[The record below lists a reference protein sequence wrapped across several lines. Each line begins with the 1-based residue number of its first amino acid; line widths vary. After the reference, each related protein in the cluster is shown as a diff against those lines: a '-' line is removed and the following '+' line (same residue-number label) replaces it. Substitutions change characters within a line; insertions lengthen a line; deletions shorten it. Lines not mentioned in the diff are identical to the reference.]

1 MSSKSLKL
9 INVGNLLTY
18 NSKKESMISDEDLEI
33 TIRNGKIIE
42 IGKNLKNA
50 NQIYDCENNLVTPGF
65 VDCHTHPVFFNDRST
80 EFEMRVAGNTYE
92 QIAASGGGINKSV
105 KSLRNSDYNELKQR
119 VIHRMND
126 FLKLGT
132 TTIEAKSGYGLD
144 LDNELKSLAIL
155 DEVNSE
161 HLVDIIPTFMGA
173 HAVPKEYNN
182 KFDDYVDHLCKV
194 IIPAVAKQGIAKY
207 NDVFCEE
214 GYFDI
219 HQSEKIL
226 STGLNL
232 GLLPRIHTDEFKN
245 IGGAQL
251 ASAMKCVSADH
262 LMHVNDSDIMKMAD
276 ANVKAVLLPGTT
288 FFLGNH
294 EYAPYKKLKEFGL
307 DVAVATDYNP
317 GSCNIQS
324 MVFIITLSLLYMG
337 FDINDAIFSSTYMPS
352 KILDI
357 HDETGSIEKGKNADI
372 IVWGIKKPIDIPYN
386 FSNNSIKT
394 VIKSGKILF

>member
-1 MSSKSLKL
+1 MNSKSLKL

-50 NQIYDCENNLVTPGF
+50 DQIYDCENNLVTPGF

-92 QIAASGGGINKSV
+92 QIAASGGGINNSV

-132 TTIEAKSGYGLD
+132 TTLEAKSGYGLD

-357 HDETGSIEKGKNADI
+357 HDKTGSIEEGKNADI
-372 IVWGIKKPIDIPYN
+372 IVWDIKKPIDIPYN

>member
-1 MSSKSLKL
+1 MNSKSLKL

-18 NSKKESMISDEDLEI
+18 NSKKKSMISDENLEI
-33 TIRNGKIIE
+33 TIRNGKIIG
-42 IGKNLKNA
+42 IGRTLNNA
-50 NQIYDCENNLVTPGF
+50 DQIYDCENNLVTPGF

-132 TTIEAKSGYGLD
+132 TTLEAKSGYGLD

-245 IGGAQL
+245 IGGAKL

-357 HDETGSIEKGKNADI
+357 HDKTGSIEEGKNADI
-372 IVWGIKKPIDIPYN
+372 IVWDLKKPIDISYN
-386 FSNNSIKT
+386 FSKNSIKT

>member
-50 NQIYDCENNLVTPGF
+50 DQIYDCENNLVTPGF

-161 HLVDIIPTFMGA
+161 HIVDIIPTFMGA

-357 HDETGSIEKGKNADI
+357 HDKTGSIENGKNADI
-372 IVWGIKKPIDIPYN
+372 IVWGVKKPIDIPYN
-386 FSNNSIKT
+386 FSNYSIKT

>member
-1 MSSKSLKL
+1 MNSKSLKL

-50 NQIYDCENNLVTPGF
+50 DQIYDCENNLVTPGF

-92 QIAASGGGINKSV
+92 QIAASGGGINNSV

-132 TTIEAKSGYGLD
+132 TTLEAKSGYGLD

-357 HDETGSIEKGKNADI
+357 HDKTGSIEKGKNADI

>member
-1 MSSKSLKL
+1 MISKSLKL

-18 NSKKESMISDEDLEI
+18 DSKKKSMISDEDLEI
-33 TIRNGKIIE
+33 KIRNGKIIE
-42 IGKNLKNA
+42 IGKNLNNA
-50 NQIYDCENNLVTPGF
+50 DQIYDCENNLVTPGF
-65 VDCHTHPVFFNDRST
+65 VDCHTHPVFYNDRSN
-80 EFEMRVAGNTYE
+80 EFEMRVAGKTYE
-92 QIAASGGGINKSV
+92 QIAASGGGINNSV

-119 VIHRMND
+119 VIQRMND

-132 TTIEAKSGYGLD
+132 TTLEAKSGYGLD

-294 EYAPYKKLKEFGL
+294 EYAPYRKLKEFGL

-357 HDETGSIEKGKNADI
+357 HDKTGSIEKGKNADI

>member
-1 MSSKSLKL
+1 MKSKSLKL
-9 INVGNLLTY
+9 INVGRLLTY
-18 NSKKESMISDEDLEI
+18 NSKKKSMISEEDLEI
-33 TIRNGKIIE
+33 TVKNGKIIE
-42 IGKNLKNA
+42 IGKNLDNA
-50 NQIYDCENNLVTPGF
+50 DQIYDCEYNLVTPGF
-65 VDCHTHPVFFNDRST
+65 VDCHTHPVFFNDRSN
-80 EFEMRVAGNTYE
+80 EFEMRAAGIIYE
-92 QIAASGGGINKSV
+92 QIAANGGGIKNSV
-105 KSLRNSDYNELKQR
+105 KSLRNSDYSELKQR
-119 VIHRMND
+119 VLQRMNN

-144 LDNELKSLAIL
+144 IDSELKSLAIL

-161 HLVDIIPTFMGA
+161 HRIDIIPTFMGA
-173 HAVPKEYNN
+173 HAVPEEYNN
-182 KFDDYVDHLCKV
+182 KPDDYVEHLCEV

-207 NDVFCEE
+207 NDVFCEV

-226 STGLNL
+226 MTGLDY

-251 ASAMKCVSADH
+251 ASTIKCVTADH
-262 LMHVNDSDIMKMAD
+262 LMCVNDSDIMKMVD
-276 ANVKAVLLPGTT
+276 SNVKAVLLPGTT
-288 FFLGNH
+288 FFLGKH
-294 EYAPYKKLKEFGL
+294 KYAPYKKLKDFGL
-307 DVAVATDYNP
+307 EVAIATDYNP

-324 MVFIITLSLLYMG
+324 MTFIITLSLIYMG

-357 HDETGSIEKGKNADI
+357 HDTTGSIEKGKNADI
-372 IVWGIKKPIDIPYN
+372 IVWGLKKPIDIPYN
-386 FSNNSIKT
+386 FSIDSIKT

>member
-1 MSSKSLKL
+1 MNSKSLKL

-18 NSKKESMISDEDLEI
+18 NSKKKSMISDEDLEI
-33 TIRNGKIIE
+33 IIRNGEIIE

-50 NQIYDCENNLVTPGF
+50 DQIYDCENNLVTPGF

-92 QIAASGGGINKSV
+92 QIAASGGGINNSV

-132 TTIEAKSGYGLD
+132 TTLEAKSGYGLD

-324 MVFIITLSLLYMG
+324 MAFIITLSLLYMG

-357 HDETGSIEKGKNADI
+357 HDKTGSIEEGKNADI
-372 IVWGIKKPIDIPYN
+372 IVWDIKKPIDIPYN
-386 FSNNSIKT
+386 FLNNSIKT

>member
-1 MSSKSLKL
+1 MNSKSLKL

-18 NSKKESMISDEDLEI
+18 DSKKKSMTSQKGLEI
-33 TIRNGKIIE
+33 KVRNGKIVE
-42 IGKNLKNA
+42 IGKNLKDA
-50 NQIYDCENNLVTPGF
+50 DQIYDCKNNLVTPGF
-65 VDCHTHPVFFNDRST
+65 VDCHTHPVFFNDRSN
-80 EFEMRVAGNTYE
+80 EFEMRVAGSTYE
-92 QIAASGGGINKSV
+92 QIAANGGGINNSV
-105 KSLRNSDYNELKQR
+105 KSLRNSNYNELKKR
-119 VIHRMND
+119 VYQRMND
-126 FLKLGT
+126 FLMLGT
-132 TTIEAKSGYGLD
+132 TTLEAKSGYGLN
-144 LDNELKSLAIL
+144 LESELKSLAIL

-161 HLVDIIPTFMGA
+161 HRVEIIPTFMGG

-182 KFDDYVDHLCKV
+182 NPDDYVDHLCKV
-194 IIPAVAKQGIAKY
+194 IIPAVARQGIAKF

-226 STGLNL
+226 SAGLDY
-232 GLLPRIHTDEFKN
+232 GLLPRIHTDEFEN

-262 LMHVNDSDIMKMAD
+262 LMCVNDSDIIKMVD

-288 FFLGNH
+288 FFLGKH
-294 EYAPYKKLKEFGL
+294 EYAPYKKLKDSGL
-307 DVAVATDYNP
+307 EVAIATDYNP

-324 MVFIITLSLLYMG
+324 MTFIITLSLIYMG
-337 FDINDAIFSSTYMPS
+337 FDINDAIYSSTYMPS
-352 KILDI
+352 KILNIQDT
-357 HDETGSIEKGKNADI
+357 TGSIEKGKNADI
-372 IVWGIKKPIDIPYN
+372 IVWDISNPIDIPYN

>member
-1 MSSKSLKL
+1 MNSKSLKL

-18 NSKKESMISDEDLEI
+18 NSKKKSMISDEDLEI
-33 TIRNGKIIE
+33 IIRNGEIIE

-50 NQIYDCENNLVTPGF
+50 DQIYDCENNLVTPGF

-245 IGGAQL
+245 IGGAKL

-357 HDETGSIEKGKNADI
+357 HDKTGSIEKGKNADI